1 MWVNLSIVW
10 RCDCA
15 TNENASWANIY
26 ASFICSPHSFAM
38 LSPTGNYAHGKEELK
53 FRNTTLR
60 QMESAGRIV
69 NANTYL
75 ARPCMNWVMTGACP
89 FGRRCA
95 AIHDPLISGP
105 LDCPAWLPIATAKTN
120 ARVIIDRLA
129 AHRDSSVHQ
138 ENPLISQTIWENC
151 RPSPTHQRGTAENT
165 VQGVG
170 SPTDLEQVW
179 KDTYQLVCNSGVSI
193 SGEEKN
199 IKNVPSQNLTD
210 LQKLCIVRLMHV
222 EQNPLQENHRQDYVF
237 APTHSLHSELC
248 MILQTRYFFMPDAA
262 YTDADDVLCNDVVKE
277 ISMDEFMV
285 FIGKKI
291 IAHEVA
297 FAPKGDYF
305 ANVSIWFNASP
316 ISLEPSMIKRS
327 RRVKQKKKVQIR
339 NEHTHPNANG
349 ALISRTSFADFPYG
363 IPGIEPFVP
372 MSPAYD
378 CPESHELIMS
388 IFEHRIDSIIV
399 KNCSSVNEEQ
409 SKRLDARMR
418 QLREKFLFVNKF
430 HETWMWP
437 KREGMGNVTAST
449 KAPPGN
455 IMPYIPLK
463 SSKASPC
470 VLVWNSFVQSFHGM
484 EDRSGNVDD
493 SKRLS
498 VFPTLG
504 SGTPLTIEAEPLP
517 HILSNSSKKKL
528 IPTKYCE
535 TWKELLL
542 GEPADGIW
550 ETAVRLDNKK
560 RQEVSPMS
568 VAPNARNTPLS
579 TIPFVQL

>member
-1 MWVNLSIVW
+1 MKMHFGL
-10 RCDCA
+10 
-15 TNENASWANIY
+15 IY
-26 ASFICSPHSFAM
+26 ASFIACCRHSFDM
-38 LSPTGNYAHGKEELK
+38 LSPIGNYAHGKEELK
-53 FRNTTLR
+53 FRYTTLR

-69 NANTYL
+69 MANTYL

-95 AIHDPLISGP
+95 AMHDPLISGP
-105 LDCPAWLPIATAKTN
+105 TDCPAWLPIATAKTN

-138 ENPLISQTIWENC
+138 ENPLITQSIWENC
-151 RPSPTHQRGTAENT
+151 RPSTTHQRGAAET
-165 VQGVG
+165 IARGVG
-170 SPTDLEQVW
+170 SPSDLEQTW
-179 KDTYQLVCNSGVSI
+179 KDTYALVCNSGVSI

-199 IKNVPSQNLTD
+199 VENAPYQNLTD
-210 LQKLCIVRLMHV
+210 LQKLCIVRLMNV
-222 EQNPLQENHRQDYVF
+222 EQNPVQENHCQDYIF

-248 MILQTRYFFMPDAA
+248 MILQTRYFCVPDVAF
-262 YTDADDVLCNDVVKE
+262 TDADVVRCNDVAKE
-277 ISMDEFMV
+277 ISMDEYMV
-285 FIGKKI
+285 LIGKKI

-297 FAPKGDYF
+297 FAPKGDHF

-316 ISLEPSMIKRS
+316 ISLEQSMIKRS

-349 ALISRTSFADFPYG
+349 ALISRTSSADFPNG

-378 CPESHELIMS
+378 CAESHELITS
-388 IFEHRIDSIIV
+388 ILEHRIDSIIV
-399 KNCSSVNEEQ
+399 QNCSLVNDEQ
-409 SKRLDARMR
+409 SKSLDARMR
-418 QLREKFLFVNKF
+418 QLLEKFLFMNKF

-437 KREGMGNVTAST
+437 KREGMGNVTVST

-463 SSKASPC
+463 SSKDSPC
-470 VLVWNSFVQSFHGM
+470 ISVWNSFVENIRGM
-484 EDRSGNVDD
+484 KDRSCNVDD

-498 VFPTLG
+498 VFHTLG
-504 SGTPLTIEAEPLP
+504 SGTPLTSEAEPLP
-517 HILSNSSKKKL
+517 HILSDKSKEL

-542 GEPADGIW
+542 GEPADGKW
-550 ETAVRLDNKK
+550 DAAVRLDNKK
-560 RQEVSPMS
+560 RQEESPTNVS
-568 VAPNARNTPLS
+568 PNARNTPLS
-579 TIPFVQL
+579 TIPFVL